1 MTEKITRGR
10 QIHVEIPAAE
20 YDDFKALATAQDL
33 SLQQL
38 ARRCF
43 RAYMEGVT
51 AAAGNV
57 TFVTID
63 GELTALRSEF
73 KAPAGKEQK

>member
-1 MTEKITRGR
+1 MTEKKTRGR
-10 QIHVEIPAAE
+10 QIHVEMPADE
-20 YDDFKALATAQDL
+20 YAAFKALATEQDL
-33 SLQQL
+33 SMQQL

-43 RAYMEGVT
+43 RAYMDSVI
-51 AAAGNV
+51 AAAGHV

-73 KAPAGKEQK
+73 KAPARKEQQ